1 MAPPASDTAEEGWAH
16 LAVTHRGFQTR
27 VGGWVWFQTRDHRCE
42 PSLPETAKLQNFFLS
57 RGDAKA
63 DSLQRQ
69 EWVVAADQTHEQRE
83 DEREGWSRQ
92 RVLRFCLV
100 CLLPRG
106 ELVEEEERSI

>member
-1 MAPPASDTAEEGWAH
+1 MITAAS
-16 LAVTHRGFQTR
+16 LACPKRQSYKT
-27 VGGWVWFQTRDHRCE
+27 
-42 PSLPETAKLQNFFLS
+42 FFS
-57 RGDAKA
+57 RERGDAKA

-100 CLLPRG
+100 CLLLPRG